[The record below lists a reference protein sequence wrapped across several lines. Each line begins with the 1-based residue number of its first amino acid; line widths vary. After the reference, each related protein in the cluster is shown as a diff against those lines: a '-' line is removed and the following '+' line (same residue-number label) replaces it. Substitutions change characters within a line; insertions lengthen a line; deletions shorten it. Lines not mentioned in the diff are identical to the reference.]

1 MASTGTARAVAIVR
15 IATGVIFF
23 AEGFSKITG
32 EFVRGGFA
40 ESAREMAAGK
50 AWPFWSHFLRAVVIP
65 NASGFGWFFA
75 LAELALGVA
84 LVLGVLTRAAAIGG
98 ILLMVILL
106 LGQTDLGKGG
116 WAQWVTAGLPTKF
129 ALLLLWLLFL
139 ADAGRTWG
147 IDARFRRRPRPR

>member
-1 MASTGTARAVAIVR
+1 MALTRPSYAVAIVR

-32 EFVRGGFA
+32 DFVRGGFA
-40 ESAREMAAGK
+40 QSAREAAAGK
-50 AWPFWSHFLRAVVIP
+50 AWPFWGGFLRAVVIP
-65 NASGFGWFFA
+65 HATGFGWFFA

-84 LVLGVLTRAAAIGG
+84 LLFGFLTRAAAVGG

-106 LGQTDLGKGG
+106 LGQTDVRKGG
-116 WAQWVTAGLPTKF
+116 WTQWVTAGLPTKF

-139 ADAGRTWG
+139 ADAGRVWG
-147 IDARFRRRPRPR
+147 IDARLRRRPRAR